1 MRRLMHS
8 LFNASYILIALG
20 FLRKIL
26 RLAIP
31 QEDDPFV
38 LYMVFRGAEDSN
50 VYVLSVAKSPYRNA
64 VFSVKEDYQKLGWSG
79 FITSASRLSVE
90 AKAKVKNH
98 TPIFIDWNVILKNPS
113 KYLYSNNLSR
123 LYGMRTKQY
132 TNVTML

>member
-1 MRRLMHS
+1 MHS

-64 VFSVKEDYQKLGWSG
+64 VFSVKEDYQKIGWRG
-79 FITSASRLSVE
+79 FITSTSRLSVD
-90 AKAKVKNH
+90 AKTKVKND
-98 TPIFIDWNVILKNPS
+98 TPIYIDWNVILKNPS

>member
-1 MRRLMHS
+1 MHS

-64 VFSVKEDYQKLGWSG
+64 VFSVREDYKKLGWTG

-90 AKAKVKNH
+90 AKAKVKND
-98 TPIFIDWNVILKNPS
+98 TPIYIDWNVILKNPS